1 MIKKI
6 LISIFLC
13 FLFCSHITG
22 GEFIK
27 YSTDAPSVILELNN
41 QKAIFLIDTGSK
53 VSLIPLRTI
62 KKLNLDK
69 TSLFIEFNNYS
80 YDKKRHQE
88 DAKELEQ
95 LIGSMFGI
103 NTENNEAPK
112 KYIPNKK
119 YVPSFKNIHIGS
131 EMLKELK
138 LTYIELY
145 DEKKD
150 RFVINDENID
160 AVLSYDETKEDNYDG
175 ILGLDVISQFRN
187 ITVDYRRKR
196 IAFNSNYEFK
206 TEPIRVLY
214 EIPNEYNVQLYD
226 NRFFIPLTIE
236 NNLIFGLLDTGNRS
250 DYIILPVKLKNV
262 LKTDTDFIDSFFTVN
277 IDFAN
282 KIKEKLAALY
292 FDSKYVI
299 SLYEDE
305 ILNSFGVSLIGSGLF
320 SKHIIQFDFEND
332 MFRME

>member
-1 MIKKI
+1 MVKRN
-6 LISIFLC
+6 IFLIYI
-13 FLFCSHITG
+13 FLFCCN
-22 GEFIK
+22 FIMGND
-27 YSTDAPSVILELNN
+27 YIPYTTDAPSVTLELNN

-119 YVPSFKNIHIGS
+119 YVPSFKNVHIGS

-206 TEPIRVLY
+206 TEPIRVLH

-226 NRFFIPLTIE
+226 NRFYIPLNIE